1 MMTGQTPSQPQW
13 DTGSG
18 NGLLGYQEGGSSYYP
33 HSTPG
38 PSHRARTFTSAEF
51 PHWYYPLERYISYG
65 VDQAEC
71 AVEGI
76 REIKSR
82 IDEFGR
88 MLMEIYVPIDSQT
101 GMLHNLFD
109 QFGIDPD
116 A

>member
-1 MMTGQTPSQPQW
+1 
-13 DTGSG
+13 
-18 NGLLGYQEGGSSYYP
+18 
-33 HSTPG
+33 
-38 PSHRARTFTSAEF
+38 
-51 PHWYYPLERYISYG
+51 

-76 REIKSR
+76 REIESR

-88 MLMEIYVPIDSQT
+88 MQMEIYVPIDSQT

-109 QFGIDPD
+109 QFGIDLD